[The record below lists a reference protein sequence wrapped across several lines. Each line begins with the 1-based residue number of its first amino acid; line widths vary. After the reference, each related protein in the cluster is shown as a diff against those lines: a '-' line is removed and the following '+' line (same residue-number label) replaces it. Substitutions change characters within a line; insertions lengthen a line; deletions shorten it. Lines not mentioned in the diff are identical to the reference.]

1 MIKSMT
7 GFGASNRELPTKK
20 IYVEIKALNS
30 KQSDVTARVSS
41 IYREKEIELKNDV
54 TARLLRG
61 KIDLF
66 ITTEALIPDK
76 STLLNIPI
84 IENYFTQL
92 KNIANNYN
100 LESNT
105 DFLRIILSLPDSI
118 KTELPQLDENEWIM
132 VKESVNSAIDAVDEF
147 RLQEGKIL
155 EEDIRKH
162 ANLILNL
169 LLQIE
174 SFEEQRVGRIKK
186 RIRESVEEIVA
197 KDGIDEN
204 RFEQELIYYIEK
216 LDFTEEKVRL
226 KNHIDY
232 FFETLNEEDSVGKK
246 LGFII
251 QEMGREI
258 NTLGS
263 KANDAEIQK
272 IVIQMKDELEKIK
285 EQALNVL

>member
-30 KQSDVTARVSS
+30 KQSDVITRISS
-41 IYREKEIELKNDV
+41 IYREKEIELRNEV
-54 TARLLRG
+54 ATRLLRG

-66 ITTEALIPDK
+66 ITTEPVIPDK
-76 STLLNIPI
+76 STLLNIPV

-92 KNIANNYN
+92 KNIANIYN
-100 LESNT
+100 LGNNT
-105 DFLRIILSLPDSI
+105 DFLRIILSLPDAI
-118 KTELPQLDENEWIM
+118 RTEQPQLDENEWIM
-132 VKESVNSAIDAVDEF
+132 VTEAVNSAINAVDEF

-155 EEDIRKH
+155 EDDIRKH
-162 ANLILNL
+162 ASIILNL
-169 LLQIE
+169 LQQVDL
-174 SFEEQRVGRIKK
+174 FEDSRTDRIKK
-186 RIRESVEEIVA
+186 RIRESVEEITG
-197 KDGIDEN
+197 KDSIDEN

-232 FFETLNEEDSVGKK
+232 FFETLNDDDAVGKK
-246 LGFII
+246 LGFIT

-263 KANDAEIQK
+263 KANDSEIQK
-272 IVIQMKDELEKIK
+272 IVIKMKDELEKIK
-285 EQALNVL
+285 EQTLNIL

>member
-1 MIKSMT
+1 MT

>member
-1 MIKSMT
+1 MT

-30 KQSDVTARVSS
+30 KQSDVITRISS
-41 IYREKEIELKNDV
+41 IYREKEIELRNEV
-54 TARLLRG
+54 ATRLLRG

-66 ITTEALIPDK
+66 ITTEPVIPDK
-76 STLLNIPI
+76 STLLNIPV

-92 KNIANNYN
+92 KNIANIYN
-100 LESNT
+100 LGNNT
-105 DFLRIILSLPDSI
+105 DFLRIILSLPDAI
-118 KTELPQLDENEWIM
+118 RTEQPQLDENEWIM
-132 VKESVNSAIDAVDEF
+132 VTEAVNSAINAVDEF

-155 EEDIRKH
+155 EDDIRKH
-162 ANLILNL
+162 ASIILNL
-169 LLQIE
+169 LQQVDL
-174 SFEEQRVGRIKK
+174 FEDSRTDRIKK
-186 RIRESVEEIVA
+186 RIRESVEEITG
-197 KDGIDEN
+197 KDSIDEN

-232 FFETLNEEDSVGKK
+232 FFETLNDDDAVGKK
-246 LGFII
+246 LGFIT

-263 KANDAEIQK
+263 KANDSEIQK
-272 IVIQMKDELEKIK
+272 IVIKMKDELEKIK
-285 EQALNVL
+285 EQTLNIL